1 MLEPFL
7 FFLFGILALGA
18 GVGMLTA
25 RSPVNSALWLV
36 LNLFSVACLYL
47 TLHASFLA
55 IIQILV
61 YAGAI
66 MVLFLFVIMLLNLS
80 ELPQVGRLPWKRIAA
95 FGLGMVVLA
104 QIFYTVSVGLGIAP
118 EPVSVAEAA
127 QQGSVSQVG
136 RELFTTYALPL
147 EVTGILLLAATVGAV
162 LLAKK
167 RFE

>member
-7 FFLFGILALGA
+7 FFLFAVLALAA

-36 LNLFSVACLYL
+36 LNLFSIACLYL
-47 TLHASFLA
+47 TLHASFIA
-55 IIQILV
+55 VIQILV

-66 MVLFLFVIMLLNLS
+66 MVLFLFVIMLLNLD
-80 ELPQVGRLPWKRIAA
+80 ELPRIEDLRWKRVAA
-95 FGLGMVVLA
+95 FGLGLVVLA
-104 QIFYTVSVGLGIAP
+104 QLFYTVSLGLDVLP
-118 EPVSVAEAA
+118 QPLQVAEAA
-127 QQGSVSQVG
+127 RQGGVSQIG
-136 RELFTTYALPL
+136 SILFTRYAFPL
-147 EVTGILLLAATVGAV
+147 EVIGILLLATTVGAV

>member
-7 FFLFGILALGA
+7 FFLFGILALAA

-25 RSPVNSALWLV
+25 RNPVNSALWLV
-36 LNLFSVACLYL
+36 LNLFSIACLYL
-47 TLHASFLA
+47 TLHASFIA
-55 IIQILV
+55 VIQILV

-80 ELPQVGRLPWKRIAA
+80 ELPDLERIPWTRVVA
-95 FGLGMVVLA
+95 FGVGLVVLA
-104 QIFYTVSVGLGIAP
+104 QLFYTVSLGLDVLP
-118 EPVSVAEAA
+118 EPVAVAEAA
-127 QQGSVSQVG
+127 RQGSVSEIG
-136 RELFTTYALPL
+136 RELFTRYALPL